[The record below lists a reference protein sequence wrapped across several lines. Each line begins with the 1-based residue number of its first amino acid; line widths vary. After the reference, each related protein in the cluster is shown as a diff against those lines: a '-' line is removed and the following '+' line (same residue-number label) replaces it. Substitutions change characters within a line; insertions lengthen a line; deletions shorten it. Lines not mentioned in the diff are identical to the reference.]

1 MLYPN
6 MSDSFVEFK
15 SLNWIRF
22 DQFGLNWIGLNQNY
36 CKILPWSCSIRTCL
50 TVPLSLKVRLNMCLS
65 SLLSRTKNE
74 PSGSY
79 WRTCSAASPQIGPQ
93 YQSHWKIWKNNYKL
107 VHTGSNWIRLDPIG
121 IWIRIQVL

>member
-93 YQSHWKIWKNNYKL
+93 YQSH
-107 VHTGSNWIRLDPIG
+107 
-121 IWIRIQVL
+121 